1 MTTRGEK
8 LYQQAET
15 PEQRRLRE
23 EYERARD
30 EYLSTVEI
38 CEKRYSEMMSK
49 YNQWQAA
56 LFTKESTNAGL

>member
-30 EYLSTVEI
+30 EYFSTVEI
-38 CEKRYSEMMSK
+38 CEVRYKAMMEK

-56 LFTKESTNAGL
+56 LFAKESPNGL